1 MKKLIALLL
10 FFQITGFTQSTDQG
24 ALKRLLAKGGFSG
37 ELNGKVRLTQLG
49 TIQCGQT
56 GYAVIYYEWEES
68 NPPGAAIHATQRVLF
83 LGGDRHY
90 VGSYSV
96 DDRPLKIAPAS
107 ILFDYLQALGNVIK
121 CSRTQLPKTVLLNGE
136 PRVLFK

>member
-1 MKKLIALLL
+1 MCPRRIRRRCSSTKALATVAWAWRRAFTAAGSMRWCTGSDLRVSAEKRDSVRGCTFPCMKKLIALLL

-68 NPPGAAIHATQRVLF
+68 NPPGAAIR
-83 LGGDRHY
+83 
-90 VGSYSV
+90 S
-96 DDRPLKIAPAS
+96 
-107 ILFDYLQALGNVIK
+107 
-121 CSRTQLPKTVLLNGE
+121 E
-136 PRVLFK
+136 